1 MLLVVDEDD
10 LGRELGTNLLEQ
22 DLLRARRVKLN
33 LLDARPDGAPAALEG
48 LKVVSSIVGLGLD
61 VL

>member
-33 LLDARPDGAPAALEG
+33 LLDARPDGAPAALES
-48 LKVVSSIVGLGLD
+48 L
-61 VL
+61 